1 MPWRADCESRPGTL
15 KKTMHTG
22 LILPVLFALLAG
34 LFACV
39 GQAGGV
45 GYVGAMALFGFPALT
60 IKTTALALTLLV
72 SAIGLFRY
80 QRSGLLATRDWYP
93 FALLGAP
100 LSLVGGFIN
109 LPGQTYRFV
118 LAALLLGAAAQMLWR
133 IRAAAAEENT
143 AAEIPFWPALM
154 VGAVTGLIAGI
165 TGVGAGVFLA
175 AAMMSLKW
183 ASMRRVAAVAQA
195 SNFFTALPALAAVW
209 ISAPAL
215 PPQLPVWAL
224 AAGIGGVTGAWLG
237 TKHLP
242 AGVLRLILALILIAS
257 GLKLALG

>member
-1 MPWRADCESRPGTL
+1 
-15 KKTMHTG
+15 MHID
-22 LILPVLFALLAG
+22 LVLPVLFALIAG

-45 GYVGAMALFGFPALT
+45 GYVGVMALFGFPALT

-80 QRSGLLATRDWYP
+80 QRSGLLTARDWYP

-100 LSLVGGFIN
+100 LSLVGGFIT
-109 LPGQTYRFV
+109 LPGPAYRYV
-118 LAALLLGAAAQMLWR
+118 LATLLLGAAGQMLWR
-133 IRAAAAEENT
+133 IRATDTEES
-143 AAEIPFWPALM
+143 EPQELPFRPALVM
-154 VGAVTGLIAGI
+154 GAVTGLIAGI

-195 SNFFTALPALAAVW
+195 SNFFTSLPALAAVW
-209 ISAPAL
+209 ISAPSM
-215 PPQLPVWAL
+215 PPQLPIWAL
-224 AAGIGGVTGAWLG
+224 TAGIGGVIGAWLG
-237 TKHLP
+237 SKHLP